1 MLICHAYFFFF
12 VIIDL
17 YILIPAVIVQ
27 IFIPIVEHIIPTGT
41 QNNEENSEIER
52 QNKKVFNIIQILTC
66 LFILFHLLKHCPL
79 LRLKVSCFTIFF
91 LNLNSRLAS
100 CNIFIFKMDYFVILF
115 IAIHRK
121 QISII

>member
-27 IFIPIVEHIIPTGT
+27 IFIPIVEHIIPTGA

-79 LRLKVSCFTIFF
+79 LRLKDSFLFHHFFF
-91 LNLNSRLAS
+91 L
-100 CNIFIFKMDYFVILF
+100 I
-115 IAIHRK
+115 
-121 QISII
+121 